1 MTTTTNIDARP
12 RKSLAEQLD
21 RLDAILDGLSE
32 ALQGAVADAVQ
43 QAVGAAVKQ
52 AVEAVLAEVL
62 TNPALRDQLRPPEP
76 PAPAPPAPTRKS
88 KGRGKKAGMAG
99 LLCRVGSLG
108 AACVRRV
115 RQSVGTAGAVVLAA
129 AGLAVARLA
138 PSRLAGA
145 AAWVFDWAKAVAAA
159 AGTVLFGLLPA
170 LTLGAA

>member
-43 QAVGAAVKQ
+43 QAVGAAVKE
-52 AVEAVLAEVL
+52 AVEAVLAQVL

-76 PAPAPPAPTRKS
+76 PAPAPPAPARKG
-88 KGRGKKAGMAG
+88 KGRGKKAGAAG
-99 LLCRVGSLG
+99 LLRRVGSLA

-115 RQSVGTAGAVVLAA
+115 RQAVGTTGAVLLAA
-129 AGLAVARLA
+129 AGLAVARQA
-138 PSRLAGA
+138 RSRLAGA
-145 AAWVFDWAKAVAAA
+145 AARVFGWGKAVASA
-159 AGTVLFGLLPA
+159 AGQLLFRLLAPLA
-170 LTLGAA
+170 LGGV